1 MDNDELRTTPEII
14 EKVFLEMRRARRV
27 KAIESYSESAP
38 QMILQLFIILKRL
51 CLSGSV
57 DEQNMLHPTNE
68 GNLNLKLYDIMNIL
82 QFFCLNNLNGYI
94 ICSKDNLSL
103 IHSNCVCVPP
113 FLVCIGVEKQLQS
126 TGSQHI

>member
-57 DEQNMLHPTNE
+57 NEQTMLDPTND
-68 GNLNLKLYDIMNIL
+68 GNLNLK
-82 QFFCLNNLNGYI
+82 YI
-94 ICSKDNLSL
+94 I
-103 IHSNCVCVPP
+103 
-113 FLVCIGVEKQLQS
+113 Q
-126 TGSQHI
+126 

>member
-57 DEQNMLHPTNE
+57 DEQNMLDPTNE

-82 QFFCLNNLNGYI
+82 RF
-94 ICSKDNLSL
+94 K
-103 IHSNCVCVPP
+103 
-113 FLVCIGVEKQLQS
+113 
-126 TGSQHI
+126 

>member
-51 CLSGSV
+51 CLSGSNN
-57 DEQNMLHPTNE
+57 EQNMLDPTNE
-68 GNLNLKLYDIMNIL
+68 GKLNLKLYDIMNIL
-82 QFFCLNNLNGYI
+82 KF
-94 ICSKDNLSL
+94 K
-103 IHSNCVCVPP
+103 
-113 FLVCIGVEKQLQS
+113 
-126 TGSQHI
+126 

>member
-51 CLSGSV
+51 CLSGSNN
-57 DEQNMLHPTNE
+57 EQNMLDPTNE
-68 GNLNLKLYDIMNIL
+68 GKLNLKLYDIMNIL
-82 QFFCLNNLNGYI
+82 RLLMTVSYVLKMI
-94 ICSKDNLSL
+94 
-103 IHSNCVCVPP
+103 
-113 FLVCIGVEKQLQS
+113 
-126 TGSQHI
+126 